1 MSANVMTEDEARK
14 KWCPEAPEVDNNRCI
29 GSGCMAWRWT
39 NGNPTAGVGRGF
51 CGRAGRA

>member
-1 MSANVMTEDEARK
+1 MNANAMTEDEARK

-39 NGNPTAGVGRGF
+39 NGNPTAGVGRGY